1 MLGVIMKKIILYLL
15 IIMNMYSIDIVSANG
30 NISFSFDTD
39 RALVKDIQLSQNLN
53 KYDIDF
59 MGIALVYENQIY
71 PLDKYPVE
79 VEVSKENNHIIQ
91 KGIVAEKF
99 PYKITMY
106 ASMLEK
112 NRLVFDVEVDT
123 KEEINIAYYLKV
135 KNTYRNFDLIGDIYQ
150 YDFFYF
156 KNDKK
161 DIKAYFTNDYLM
173 SETRLLPFTKESIVK
188 DDLAIFFLEEGSRS
202 RSQFVIISDSLNPRE
217 NLVDTNSEKEF
228 WYTDNLSDEEKYIN
242 TLKAFTRRDG
252 SLYNFSLNNGLVYV
266 DDILSGIEAFL
277 LYGYIDEAKRSIRYL
292 INSGLSFDKE
302 YLISNYAYDLE
313 RNEVLKKDNYGPML
327 NLISSAKFLELLQLY
342 YEKTGD
348 LDYIKQVYDEV
359 DERVAKYL
367 LSFVSEQGVV
377 KNSGDYRIGQ
387 LGMKPFIES
396 QKAVYDSF
404 LAYAKLLESLEIDNS
419 IYIEKAEVIK
429 KTIILYYLDL
439 GKVLDTPFSDEAS
452 INNIYYVTKDFFFD
466 INEYYTFVQNHLKSV
481 DRYKDKTLL
490 EQVEFINFLLDN
502 KYYLVGE
509 DRKES
514 LVGKMEKSDL
524 HSLYQLQESI
534 EFSAKYLIM
543 LKKGR
548 KDGDSL

>member
-156 KNDKK
+156 KNGKK

>member
-327 NLISSAKFLELLQLY
+327 NPISSAKFLELLQLY